1 MALTK
6 YRIGQLIELTTE
18 TNESNL
24 FNADD
29 VRGMTITKQIIPTKA
44 DVSTADLRKFLV
56 IRPAEFV
63 FNPRTHGKHIGFGY
77 NDTNESFLISW
88 NNIGF
93 RVKDKMKEVIL
104 SEYLFLHFN
113 RDEWDREACFRSWG
127 SSTEVFTWEALCEM
141 TLELPDISVQRKYVD
156 IYKAMV
162 ANQQCYERGL
172 EDLKLTFEGYMDAL
186 RRKHTSKAIGEYLEL
201 VETTNDSLK
210 YGIDDVMGIS
220 IEKKFIPTKADMAG
234 VNLKPYYVI
243 RPSEFAYVTVTSRN
257 GEKISIALNESN
269 DTYICSSSYVVFK
282 SKDVEKLYPQ
292 YLMLY
297 FTRSEFNRYARFC
310 SWGSARETFDW
321 SEMQEVAIPIPDIA
335 LQKSIANVYSAY
347 IERKSINEQLKAQI
361 KDICPILI
369 RGSLEEG
376 GER

>member
-6 YRIGQLIELTTE
+6 YKLGRLIQLEDERNSDGKFTL
-18 TNESNL
+18 
-24 FNADD
+24 DD
-29 VRGMTITKQIIPTKA
+29 VKGISIQKVFIETKA
-44 DVSTADLRKFLV
+44 DMQDVSLTPYILV
-56 IRPAEFV
+56 KPDFFAYVTVTSR
-63 FNPRTHGKHIGFGY
+63 NGGKITLAH
-77 NDTNESFLISW
+77 NDTENTYIVSSSYVVFS
-88 NNIGF
+88 
-93 RVKDKMKEVIL
+93 VKRTDL
-104 SEYLFLHFN
+104 LNSDYLFMYFN
-113 RDEWDREACFRSWG
+113 RPEFDRYARFNSWG
-127 SSTEVFTWEALCEM
+127 SARETFDWDTMCDIDI
-141 TLELPDISVQRKYVD
+141 ELPDLPTQKKYVA

-376 GER
+376 K

>member
-1 MALTK
+1 MYLRRKEFGREIDFRLFGSA
-6 YRIGQLIELTTE
+6 RPEFSFSDICE
-18 TNESNL
+18 T
-24 FNADD
+24 
-29 VRGMTITKQIIPTKA
+29 IIP
-44 DVSTADLRKFLV
+44 
-56 IRPAEFV
+56 
-63 FNPRTHGKHIGFGY
+63 
-77 NDTNESFLISW
+77 
-88 NNIGF
+88 
-93 RVKDKMKEVIL
+93 
-104 SEYLFLHFN
+104 
-113 RDEWDREACFRSWG
+113 
-127 SSTEVFTWEALCEM
+127 
-141 TLELPDISVQRKYVD
+141 LPDIETQNKYVT

-243 RPSEFAYVTVTSRN
+243 RPSDFAYVTVTSRN

-310 SWGSARETFDW
+310 SWGSARETFDG

-361 KDICPILI
+361 KGICPILI

-376 GER
+376 